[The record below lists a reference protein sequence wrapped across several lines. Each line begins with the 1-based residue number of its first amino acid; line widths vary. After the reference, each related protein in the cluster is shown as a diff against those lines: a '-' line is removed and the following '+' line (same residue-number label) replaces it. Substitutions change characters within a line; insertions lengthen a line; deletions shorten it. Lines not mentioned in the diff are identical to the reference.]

1 MSSPEGPSPAPVEHA
16 ASGRPPGP
24 SGGKSTR
31 SLVAP
36 AIALVAVVAL
46 AIAALSGGSGSD
58 SATEDGIDADEQP
71 LAADDPEEPTDAD
84 AEVDAPEGEP
94 GGTSEQP
101 TPADISE
108 EDRALLDGL
117 ARREADDP
125 RALGDVDA
133 PVVLIE
139 WADFLCSY
147 CGRHARDT
155 EPELIDRY
163 VDNGILR
170 IEWRDLPLQGDEA
183 VRAALAGQA
192 AADQDAF
199 WELHEVLYEAE
210 LRRGDGRLTREFLI
224 QAADELGLDVAR
236 FEASLDDAETL
247 AQVQED
253 AALGQGIGITGT
265 PAFIVGG
272 RPMVGAQPIERFVT
286 LIELAAEEAGV
297 EIP

>member
-24 SGGKSTR
+24 SGGRSTR

-46 AIAALSGGSGSD
+46 AIAALSGGSGGGPGV
-58 SATEDGIDADEQP
+58 EDGTDPDDQP
-71 LAADDPEEPTDAD
+71 LASDDPVEATDAEAEAD
-84 AEVDAPEGEP
+84 ATAGQA
-94 GGTSEQP
+94 GGTPEQS
-101 TPADISE
+101 TPDDISE
-108 EDRALLDGL
+108 EDRALLASF

-133 PVVLIE
+133 PIVLIE

-147 CGRHARDT
+147 CGIHARET
-155 EPELIDRY
+155 EPELIERY
-163 VDNGILR
+163 VETGILR

-199 WELHEVLYEAE
+199 WELHDVLYEAE
-210 LRRGDGRLTREFLI
+210 LRRGDGRLTREFLV
-224 QAADELGLDVAR
+224 DTVDVLGLDIAR
-236 FEASLDDAETL
+236 FEASLDDPETL
-247 AQVQED
+247 ARVQEE
-253 AALGQGIGITGT
+253 AALGQRIGITGT

-272 RPMVGAQPIERFVT
+272 RPMVGAQPIERFDT
-286 LIELAAEEAGV
+286 LIQMAAEESGV
-297 EIP
+297 AIP

>member
-1 MSSPEGPSPAPVEHA
+1 MSSPEGPSGASAEHA
-16 ASGRPPGP
+16 TAGKPPAP
-24 SGGKSTR
+24 SGGRSPR

-36 AIALVAVVAL
+36 AIALVAVVVL
-46 AIAALSGGSGSD
+46 AIAALSGGSGGD
-58 SATEDGIDADEQP
+58 PAADDAADPDEQP
-71 LAADDPEEPTDAD
+71 LADDGPDEPTDAE
-84 AEVDAPEGEP
+84 ADAPQGDADAAP
-94 GGTSEQP
+94 EQP
-101 TPADISE
+101 TPRDVAP
-108 EDRALLDGL
+108 EDRALLDSL

-147 CGRHARDT
+147 CGIHARET
-155 EPELIDRY
+155 EPALIDRY
-163 VDNGILR
+163 VDAGLLR

-183 VRAALAGQA
+183 LQAALAGQA

-199 WELHEVLYEAE
+199 WELHDVLYEAD

-224 QAADELGLDVAR
+224 GTVEELGLDVAR
-236 FEASLDDAETL
+236 FEASLDDPATL
-247 AQVQED
+247 ERVQED
-253 AALGQGIGITGT
+253 AALAQGIGITGT

-272 RPMVGAQPIERFVT
+272 RPLVGAQPIERFDT
-286 LIELAAEEAGV
+286 LILMAAEEAGV